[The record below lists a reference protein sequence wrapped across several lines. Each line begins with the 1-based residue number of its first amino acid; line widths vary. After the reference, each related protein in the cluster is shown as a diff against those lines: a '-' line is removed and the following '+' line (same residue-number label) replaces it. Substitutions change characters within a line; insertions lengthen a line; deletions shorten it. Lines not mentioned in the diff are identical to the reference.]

1 MIVFRLRALRSRT
14 YENHDHFTDA
24 LCAGA
29 IAVRRAAGAVTAG
42 DSRGIIDGQPK
53 PSATAN
59 TRAPARV
66 FNDISNDV
74 SDNITRDIDHIT
86 GR

>member
-29 IAVRRAAGAVTAG
+29 TAVRRAAAGAVTAG
-42 DSRGIIDGQPK
+42 DSRIIDGQPK
-53 PSATAN
+53 PSVTAN
-59 TRAPARV
+59 TRAPPS
-66 FNDISNDV
+66 ISNDV
-74 SDNITRDIDHIT
+74 SNDIARDIDHIT
-86 GR
+86 TGC